1 METNILEKFQYFPTR
16 DNKDSLKIGVIAGGI
31 SSEREVSLST
41 GKGIHE
47 ALLSLGY
54 RAEFIDFTGDIKVM
68 LDRMDIAFLALHGK
82 YGEDGTMQGLLELL
96 KIPYTGSGVLA
107 SAIAMDKIYSKKIFE
122 FENIPTPPYIVF
134 DLSNVE
140 QMDEP
145 APKITEKIIPK
156 ISGKITDKIA
166 PKISEKIT
174 DKIADKIA
182 RSIGYPIIV
191 KPGRGGSSIG
201 VTIVQS
207 QEGLSQALKEAS
219 LQDGRVLIE
228 KFIPGKQLTV
238 SIIGMRPQALPI
250 IEIRPK
256 SGFYDYRSKYT
267 PGFTEYIVPAPIEK
281 DLAQQVSSFAVKCH
295 KALDC
300 SAISRVDF
308 IHGNDGSINIL
319 EVNTIPGMTPTSL
332 VPKAADVCG
341 ISYELLTEIILNCAS
356 LKL

>member
-1 METNILEKFQYFPTR
+1 MEKNILEKFQNFPTR
-16 DNKDSLKIGVIAGGI
+16 EIKGSLKIGVIAGGI
-31 SSEREVSLST
+31 SPEREVSLST

-54 RAEFIDFTGDIKVM
+54 RSEFIDFTGDIKVM
-68 LDRMDIAFLALHGK
+68 LGKMDIAFLALHGK

-122 FENIPTPPYIVF
+122 FENIPTPPYFVP
-134 DLSNVE
+134 DLNNKV
-140 QMDEP
+140 QL
-145 APKITEKIIPK
+145 
-156 ISGKITDKIA
+156 DKIA
-166 PKISEKIT
+166 SRIDS
-174 DKIADKIA
+174 
-182 RSIGYPIIV
+182 SIGYPLIV
-191 KPGRGGSSIG
+191 KPNRGGSSIG

-207 QEGLSQALKEAS
+207 PDGLNQALRDAA
-219 LQDGRVLIE
+219 LHDGRVLIE

-238 SIIGMRPQALPI
+238 SIIGMQPQALPI

-256 SGFYDYRSKYT
+256 SGFYDYQSKYT

-281 DLAQQVSSFAVKCH
+281 DLAEQVCSFAVKCH
-295 KALDC
+295 DALDC

-332 VPKAADVCG
+332 VPKAAAVCG
-341 ISYELLTEIILNCAS
+341 ISYGMLTEIILNCAC